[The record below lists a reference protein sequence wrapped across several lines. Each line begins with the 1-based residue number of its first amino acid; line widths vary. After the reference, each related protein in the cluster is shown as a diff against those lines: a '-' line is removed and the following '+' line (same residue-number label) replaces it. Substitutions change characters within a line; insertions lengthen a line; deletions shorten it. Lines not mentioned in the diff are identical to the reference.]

1 MPSERDAITGEIVR
15 AACQPFLRLVQ
26 SRSWKCPLTGE
37 DGDQMR
43 ARTIM
48 STALFTVERS
58 TPVRDVIRLLIDQRI
73 SGVPVVQDEAVVGII
88 SEGDLILR
96 ERAYRQRGG
105 MAFLAQQLF
114 EDHEKLAVEYR
125 KAHGL
130 VAEDVMT
137 QPVITILPGTPVEE
151 IAHLM
156 AERHI
161 KRVPVVEDGRLV
173 GIVSRGDVL
182 RAAYERLIALE
193 ESETER
199 PRSDDEIVTRF
210 LARLRDEPWA
220 EVSHIRPTCEGG
232 IVTIH
237 GEVESEAEREAVEIA
252 ARGIAGVRG
261 VSNLLVIHPE
271 LADEG

>member
-1 MPSERDAITGEIVR
+1 
-15 AACQPFLRLVQ
+15 
-26 SRSWKCPLTGE
+26 
-37 DGDQMR
+37 MR

-48 STALFTVERS
+48 STTLFTVERR

-73 SGVPVVQDEAVVGII
+73 SGVPVVDGGAVVGII

-114 EDHEKLAVEYR
+114 EDHEKLATEYR

-130 VAEDVMT
+130 LAEDVMSE
-137 QPVITILPGTPVEE
+137 PVITILPGTPVEE

-161 KRVPVVEDGRLV
+161 KRVPVVENGLLV

-182 RAAYERLIALE
+182 RAAYERLLALE
-193 ESETER
+193 DGQNGR
-199 PRSDDEIVTRF
+199 PHSDQEIV
-210 LARLRDEPWA
+210 ARLMAELRDEPWA
-220 EVSHIRPTCEGG
+220 EVSHIRPVSQDG
-232 IVTIH
+232 IVTLH
-237 GEVESEAEREAVEIA
+237 GEVESEAERDAVEVA
-252 ARGIAGVRG
+252 ARGVAGVRAVVNRLDIRPG
-261 VSNLLVIHPE
+261 LV
-271 LADEG
+271 DEG

>member
-1 MPSERDAITGEIVR
+1 
-15 AACQPFLRLVQ
+15 
-26 SRSWKCPLTGE
+26 
-37 DGDQMR
+37 MR
-43 ARTIM
+43 ARRIM
-48 STALFTVERS
+48 STTLLTVERG
-58 TPVRDVIRLLIDQRI
+58 TPVRDVIRLLIDNRI
-73 SGVPVVQDEAVVGII
+73 SGVPVVEDGVVVGII

-130 VAEDVMT
+130 VAEDVMSG
-137 QPVITILPGTPVEE
+137 PVVTILPGTPVEE

-161 KRVPVVEDGRLV
+161 KRVPVVEGGKLV

-182 RAAYERLIALE
+182 RAAYERLLALE
-193 ESETER
+193 DGQ
-199 PRSDDEIVTRF
+199 PRQAPSDQEIVERL
-210 LARLRDEPWA
+210 LAELRDEPWA
-220 EVSHIRPTCEGG
+220 EVSHIRPTCHDGQ
-232 IVTIH
+232 VTLQ
-237 GEVESEAEREAVEIA
+237 GEVESEAEREAVEVA
-252 ARGIAGVRG
+252 ARGLAGVRG
-261 VSNLLVIHPE
+261 VANALVIRPG

>member
-1 MPSERDAITGEIVR
+1 
-15 AACQPFLRLVQ
+15 
-26 SRSWKCPLTGE
+26 
-37 DGDQMR
+37 MR
-43 ARTIM
+43 ARRIM
-48 STALFTVERS
+48 STALLTVERG
-58 TPVRDVIRLLIDQRI
+58 TPVRDVIRLLIDNRI
-73 SGVPVVQDEAVVGII
+73 SGVPVVEDGAVVGII

-130 VAEDVMT
+130 VAEDVMS
-137 QPVITILPGTPVEE
+137 QPVTTILPGMPVEE

-156 AERHI
+156 AERQI
-161 KRVPVVEDGRLV
+161 KRVPVVEGGKLV

-182 RAAYERLIALE
+182 RAAYERLL
-193 ESETER
+193 SLDDGQ
-199 PRSDDEIVTRF
+199 PRRAPSDQEIVDEL
-210 LARLRDEPWA
+210 LAELRDEPWA
-220 EVSHIRPTCEGG
+220 EVSHIRPTCHDGQ
-232 IVTIH
+232 VTLQ

-252 ARGIAGVRG
+252 ARGLAGVRG
-261 VSNLLVIHPE
+261 VANELVIRPG

>member
-1 MPSERDAITGEIVR
+1 
-15 AACQPFLRLVQ
+15 
-26 SRSWKCPLTGE
+26 
-37 DGDQMR
+37 MR

-48 STALFTVERS
+48 STTLFTVERQ

-73 SGVPVVQDEAVVGII
+73 SGVPVVEDGAVVGII

-114 EDHEKLAVEYR
+114 EDHEKLALEYR

-130 VAEDVMT
+130 VAEDVMSE
-137 QPVITILPGTPVEE
+137 PVIAILPGTPVEE

-156 AERHI
+156 AERQI

-173 GIVSRGDVL
+173 GIVSRWDVL
-182 RAAYERLIALE
+182 RAAYERLLSLE
-193 ESETER
+193 DGKNGR
-199 PRSDDEIVTRF
+199 PRSDQEIVARL
-210 LARLRDEPWA
+210 LAELRDEPWA
-220 EVSHIRPTCEGG
+220 EVGHIRPSCLDGF
-232 IVTIH
+232 VTLH
-237 GEVESEAEREAVEIA
+237 GEVESDAEREAVEVA
-252 ARGIAGVRG
+252 ARGVPGVQG
-261 VSNLLVIHPE
+261 VLNHLVIRPG

>member
-1 MPSERDAITGEIVR
+1 
-15 AACQPFLRLVQ
+15 
-26 SRSWKCPLTGE
+26 
-37 DGDQMR
+37 MR

-48 STALFTVERS
+48 STILFTVERK

-73 SGVPVVQDEAVVGII
+73 SGVPVVQDGMVVGII

-114 EDHEKLAVEYR
+114 EDHEKLALEYR

-130 VAEDVMT
+130 VAEDVMSE
-137 QPVITILPGTPVEE
+137 PVITILPGTPVEE

-161 KRVPVVEDGRLV
+161 KRVPVVEGGRLV

-182 RAAYERLIALE
+182 RAAYERLLALHDGQDG
-193 ESETER
+193 R
-199 PRSDDEIVTRF
+199 PHSDHEIVARL
-210 LARLRDEPWA
+210 LAELRDEPWA
-220 EVSHIRPTCEGG
+220 EVSHIRPTCEDGT
-232 IVTIH
+232 VTLY
-237 GEVESEAEREAVEIA
+237 GEVESEAEREAVEVA
-252 ARGIAGVRG
+252 ARGVAGVHG
-261 VSNLLVIHPE
+261 VVNHLVIRPG
-271 LADEG
+271 LVDEG

>member
-1 MPSERDAITGEIVR
+1 
-15 AACQPFLRLVQ
+15 
-26 SRSWKCPLTGE
+26 
-37 DGDQMR
+37 MR
-43 ARTIM
+43 ARKIM
-48 STALFTVERS
+48 STTLFTVERK

-73 SGVPVVQDEAVVGII
+73 SGVPVVEDGVVVGII

-137 QPVITILPGTPVEE
+137 EPVVTILPGTPVEE

-161 KRVPVVEDGRLV
+161 KRMPVVENGKLV

-182 RAAYERLIALE
+182 RSAYERILAIHDGQDG
-193 ESETER
+193 R
-199 PRSDDEIVTRF
+199 PHSDQEIVAEL
-210 LARLRDEPWA
+210 LAELRDEPWA
-220 EVSHIRPTCEGG
+220 EVNHIRPTSHDG
-232 IVTIH
+232 IVTLQ
-237 GEVESEAEREAVEIA
+237 GEVESEAEREAVEVA

-261 VSNLLVIHPE
+261 VVNE
-271 LADEG
+271 LAIRPGLDEEG